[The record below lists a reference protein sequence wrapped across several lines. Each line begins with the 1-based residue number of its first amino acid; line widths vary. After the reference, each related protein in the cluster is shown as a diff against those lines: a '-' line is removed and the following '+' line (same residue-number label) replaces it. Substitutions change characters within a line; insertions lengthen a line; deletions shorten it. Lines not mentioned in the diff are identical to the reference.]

1 MNGHS
6 PYSIFSSVLSQVS
19 VPSSFAV
26 AKRSNNS
33 SSSSSSSSSG
43 GSSAGRTLLQ
53 GLFVAG
59 ACSLTSNPG
68 ACLDGA
74 TGNNRSSNTGSSSPK
89 TLSSGTWIKSG
100 NTYIGPGGE
109 AVFDNGR
116 VIQGTDG
123 SLCHRTRNAIICQ

>member
-1 MNGHS
+1 M
-6 PYSIFSSVLSQVS
+6 
-19 VPSSFAV
+19 
-26 AKRSNNS
+26 AKSSNNS
-33 SSSSSSSSSG
+33 TSSSSSSSSG
-43 GSSAGRTLLQ
+43 GSSAGKTLLQ

-74 TGNNRSSNTGSSSPK
+74 TGNNRSSNTRSSPPK